1 MVIITDDLR
10 DMRISIIFSFALIL
24 FVLVCFLLP
33 SKALPASFGQSH
45 EIHWW
50 DDRGPQFWTT
60 FPNPPMG
67 CTNCHYDDTTHHGN
81 PYQFADMKDLANTT
95 VCDGCHSQGGAYDG
109 VAMGKAN
116 WESGVYTGDNLE
128 DLQSGKEQW
137 CVTCHDDA
145 APTINGVTAKN
156 VSGDDIAYGYFVS
169 GHGKYNVPCTDCH
182 DPRLIHFDGY
192 DN

>member
-67 CTNCHYDDTTHHGN
+67 CTNCHYDDTPHHGN
-81 PYQFADMKDLANTT
+81 PYQFADMQDLANTT

-116 WESGVYTGDNLE
+116 WESGVYTGDNFE
-128 DLQSGKEQW
+128 DSPIRKRT
-137 CVTCHDDA
+137 VVCHL
-145 APTINGVTAKN
+145 P
-156 VSGDDIAYGYFVS
+156 
-169 GHGKYNVPCTDCH
+169 
-182 DPRLIHFDGY
+182 
-192 DN
+192 